1 MNVQTNRETRGAR
14 REILFEGSEGAQTE
28 AWPEAV
34 DGAELLNELS
44 GLLER

>member
-28 AWPEAV
+28 AV